1 MQSRRTFLIRV
12 VEGAA
17 IATAATSPA
26 SVRVAAET
34 PAPKP
39 WNSLSDRERIIRLRA
54 IIDKAM
60 RSGDRA
66 QMLSEADALGLPKSS
81 VLALQSVTSEHLAC
95 LLQHSC
101 RH

>member
-1 MQSRRTFLIRV
+1 MQSRREFLILV

-17 IATAATSPA
+17 IGTAAAPAA
-26 SVRVAAET
+26 SVPAVVET

-39 WNSLSDRERIIRLRA
+39 WDSLSNHERITRLRA

-66 QMLSEADALGLPKSS
+66 QMLSEADALGLPRSNM
-81 VLALQSVTSEHLAC
+81 LALESVTSDHLAC
-95 LLQHSC
+95 LWQHSS
-101 RH
+101 RL